1 MVWFRKKTPVVGV
14 KKEHSKNLE
23 TILELIPHPI
33 RFLKELI
40 SPGGPS
46 VSRLV
51 TLTTCMCLNLECLVL
66 VWFKAKW
73 NQPVSAELTIIVG
86 MLSVL
91 IGYVYHRSKSTEEKK
106 AGIKGSGGRVTN
118 RAKGRRAEDMD

>member
-1 MVWFRKKTPVVGV
+1 MVWFQKKNPAII
-14 KKEHSKNLE
+14 KKECSPNLE
-23 TILELIPHPI
+23 TLLELIPHPI

-51 TLTTCMCLNLECLVL
+51 VLMTSTCINTSILIL

-86 MLSVL
+86 VLSVL
-91 IGYVYHRSKSTEEKK
+91 IGYVHNRSKSTEEKK
-106 AGIKGSGGRVTN
+106 AGITSPRERVTN
-118 RAKGRRAEDMD
+118 RRRAGDRD